1 MNENE
6 NTYRAIF
13 ENSADAILIIKN
25 GKFVDCNMATV
36 KMLQYKNKEEF
47 LNTHPS
53 ALSPE
58 YQPDGKLSLVKA
70 DEMMKLAFEK
80 GNHRFE
86 WEHKKAD
93 GEIFPVEVLLTAV
106 VNDDNE
112 KILHTVW
119 RDITDR
125 KLADK
130 KIKDSELTYRSLFED
145 SADGMFLLSD
155 VFQDCNQSVC
165 TLFNCKRDDLIGK
178 TPVDFSPE
186 FQPDGKK
193 SKESAMDKINAA
205 YNGIPQRFYWQH
217 KKKDGVLFDAEVAL
231 NAITINGKN
240 LIHAVVRDIS
250 ETVKLQKVQK
260 ALFEISEAAY
270 TATDMV
276 SLYILIHEIVG
287 TLMLAKNFYIAIYD
301 EITDMISFPYMV
313 DEFDPPYPPKKL
325 GKGLTEYIL
334 RTGEAKLVDS
344 VLDLKLRETGQVEM
358 IGTPT
363 LIWLGV
369 PLKVKNKTIGVVVVQ
384 DYQTAETYG
393 EEEKQLLEFVAGQI
407 AQVIERK
414 KNSEAIK
421 IYTEQLKQLNLT
433 KDKFFSI
440 IAHDLKSP
448 FQSLLGLSELL
459 TSPDAELTLEE
470 KEDYIQTLFVLLK
483 NQYELLQNLLE
494 WGTMQI
500 GKSEYI
506 PERINLFEIT
516 EEKIE
521 LLSVNA
527 NKKYIKII
535 NEIEKNVLV
544 FSDKHMMG
552 SVLQNFIA
560 NSIKFTHRDG
570 SIKIY
575 SETVNNFI
583 AVTIEDNGVGMS
595 KEALANIYSLD
606 SVHTT
611 KGTDGEIGTGL
622 GLMLC
627 KEMIEKQGGTL
638 NITSE
643 VNKGTKVYFTIPVP
657 KE

>member
-1 MNENE
+1 MSENS
-6 NTYRAIF
+6 YRAIF

-25 GKFVDCNMATV
+25 GRFVDCNLATV
-36 KMLQYKNKEEF
+36 KMLRYKTKEEF

-53 ALSPE
+53 VLSPE
-58 YQPDGKLSLVKA
+58 YQPDGKLSYVKA
-70 DEMMKLAFEK
+70 DEMMHLAFEN

-86 WEHKKAD
+86 WDHKKAD

-106 VNDDNE
+106 VNNNDE

-130 KIKDSELTYRSLFED
+130 KLKDNELTYRSLFEN
-145 SADGMFLLSD
+145 SADGMFLFAD
-155 VFQDCNQSVC
+155 VFQDCNKSVC
-165 TLFNCKRDDLIGK
+165 ALFNCCREDIIGK

-186 FQPDGKK
+186 FQPDGKS
-193 SKESAMDKINAA
+193 SKESAIDKINAA
-205 YNGIPQRFYWQH
+205 YNGIPQRFYWKH
-217 KKKDGVLFDAEVAL
+217 KTKDNVLFDADVAL
-231 NAITINGKN
+231 NAITIKGKQV
-240 LIHAVVRDIS
+240 IHAVVRDIS
-250 ETVKLQKVQK
+250 ETIKLEKVQK

-276 SLYILIHEIVG
+276 SLYKLIHEIVS

-301 EITDMISFPYMV
+301 EKTEMISFPYMV

-334 RTGEAKLVDS
+334 KTGEAQLIDS
-344 VLDLKLRETGQVEM
+344 ELDLKLRKTGEVEM

-369 PLKVKNKTIGVVVVQ
+369 PLKVKDKAFGVIVVQ
-384 DYQTAETYG
+384 DYQNAETYG
-393 EEEKQLLEFVAGQI
+393 EEEKQLLMFVAEQI
-407 AQVIERK
+407 AQAIERK

-421 IYTEQLKQLNLT
+421 TYTEQLKQLNLT

-494 WGTMQI
+494 WGAMQI

-516 EEKIE
+516 KEKIE

-527 NKKYIKII
+527 NKKNIKII
-535 NEIEKNVLV
+535 NEIGKNIFVL
-544 FSDKHMMG
+544 SDKHMLG

-560 NSIKFTHRDG
+560 NAVKFTNRNG
-570 SIKIY
+570 TIKIY
-575 SETVNNFI
+575 SSIKNDFVATI
-583 AVTIEDNGVGMS
+583 IEDDGVGIS

-611 KGTDGEIGTGL
+611 KGTEGEIGTGL

-627 KEMIEKQGGTL
+627 KEMIEKQEGTL

-643 VNKGTKVYFTIPVP
+643 VNRGTKVCFTIPIP